1 MCETGL
7 LAARWAASSSKATP
21 CSSATA
27 RQSRRRGFVVG
38 GRGGGEFLEGDRAHA
53 ARGGGGVLGA
63 RGDEGFAVLGGELGA
78 DLGEFGELGRASR
91 GVHDGG
97 DRLPEIRGEVRGG
110 GDERESDDEKLAE
123 EVEDLE
129 RLEQRLLSQHA
140 LDAHARRV
148 VLSSAHQLG
157 DLATERLQRHA
168 FLVLQELDPAQA
180 KAERRLALGGAKSAP
195 NSAENM
201 PMAEESRGKDAGD
214 ASRSVRR
221 RRRSATESTIDCVYC
236 CWLVVRP
243 TASNPFPKVI
253 IGY

>member
-1 MCETGL
+1 MGGVFVEGD
-7 LAARWAASSSKATP
+7 AVFFGDGAK
-21 CSSATA
+21 
-27 RQSRRRGFVVG
+27 SRRRDRVG

-129 RLEQRLLSQHA
+129 RLEHRLLSEHA

-157 DLATERLQRHA
+157 DLATERLKRHA

-180 KAERRLALGGAKSAP
+180 KAERRLALGGGEIR
-195 NSAENM
+195 AEQRGEYAHGGRV
-201 PMAEESRGKDAGD
+201 PGESDAGD
-214 ASRSVRR
+214 APRGVRR
-221 RRRSATESTIDCVYC
+221 RRQLAF
-236 CWLVVRP
+236 
-243 TASNPFPKVI
+243 ASQQ
-253 IGY
+253 